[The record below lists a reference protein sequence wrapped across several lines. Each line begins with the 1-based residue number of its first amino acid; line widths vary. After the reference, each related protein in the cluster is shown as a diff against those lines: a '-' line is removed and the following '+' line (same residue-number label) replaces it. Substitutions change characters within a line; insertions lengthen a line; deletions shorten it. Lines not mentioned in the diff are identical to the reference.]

1 MIKKLIPDYY
11 YKSIY
16 AIPLSELY
24 DKGIRLIL
32 TDLDN
37 TLISYGKTD
46 PRDELF
52 DFKKKVLDLGFEF
65 ILVSNSRKKRVDHFA
80 NMYDIPYVKF
90 STKPLKR
97 GIKKAIKKIAKEK
110 YNNDQILLLGDQLMT
125 DVLGGKRCKIKVC
138 LIGPI
143 DKRTDILSTRINR
156 GIESFFLR
164 RIKKKMRN
172 EYDLKLKVFAGDEN
186 D

>member
-1 MIKKLIPDYY
+1 
-11 YKSIY
+11 
-16 AIPLSELY
+16 
-24 DKGIRLIL
+24 
-32 TDLDN
+32 
-37 TLISYGKTD
+37 
-46 PRDELF
+46 
-52 DFKKKVLDLGFEF
+52 
-65 ILVSNSRKKRVDHFA
+65 
-80 NMYDIPYVKF
+80 
-90 STKPLKR
+90 
-97 GIKKAIKKIAKEK
+97 
-110 YNNDQILLLGDQLMT
+110 MT
-125 DVLGGKRCKIKVC
+125 DVLGCKRCKIKVC